1 MTIRFEFRH
10 VRPAGRPGG
19 EYEEIIAFVSS
30 SRDNL
35 SRDREIKLSAELR
48 KHYDYLCG
56 AVTSWRK
63 NNYGHFACSA
73 VVSAV

>member
-1 MTIRFEFRH
+1 MFD
-10 VRPAGRPGG
+10 RPVGRPGG

-63 NNYGHFACSA
+63 K
-73 VVSAV
+73 